1 MNKQQQVLDFI
12 IKHKDEIKTIGGL
25 GLAFTC
31 GAITKKTI
39 DQWKGF
45 RLVKLLKGT
54 EDHTVVA
61 NIEVLLTQAD
71 IPYNFLYDP
80 DHKQYYLT
88 IN

>member
-1 MNKQQQVLDFI
+1 MDKKQMVMDFI
-12 IKHKDEIKTIGGL
+12 IKHKQEIKTIGGL
-25 GLAFTC
+25 CLAFT
-31 GAITKKTI
+31 GGVIAKKTI

-71 IPYNFLYDP
+71 IPYQFLYDP
-80 DHKQYYLT
+80 NHKQYYLT